1 MGYLTEDMAGLE
13 NREKTI
19 VRTSFIGILV
29 NVLLAAFKAVVG
41 LITHSIAVTLDAVNN
56 LSDAMS
62 SVITIVGT
70 KLAGKSPDSKHPL
83 GYGRIEYLSAMIV
96 SALVL
101 YAGITSLVESVKSII
116 HPETPDYSTVSLIII
131 AAAVIAKVLL
141 GTYVRRTGK
150 RVHSASL
157 EASGS
162 DALFDAIISASVL
175 LCAVLYL
182 LFGLSLE
189 SYAGAIISIVIIRS
203 GIGMLRDTLDDILGK
218 RYDEELLSAIRQT
231 VAKDP
236 EVHGVYDLILHAYGP
251 DLNFGS
257 VHVEVRD
264 TMTAPEI
271 DLMERRI
278 ASMVFKDHGI
288 VLTSISIYAMND
300 STPEMKS
307 IRDTVMGIVKGFD
320 GVLQVHA
327 FSANPEKKILTLDIV
342 LDFAVKDRS
351 ALFSQIREAVQQAF
365 PDFTLYLTL
374 DIDF

>member
-1 MGYLTEDMAGLE
+1 
-13 NREKTI
+13 
-19 VRTSFIGILV
+19 TSFIGILV

-70 KLAGKSPDSKHPL
+70 KLAGKAPDSKHPL

-182 LFGLSLE
+182 IFGLSLE
-189 SYAGAIISIVIIRS
+189 SYAGAVISIVIIRS

-218 RYDEELLSAIRQT
+218 RYDDELLSAIRQT

-307 IRDTVMGIVKGFD
+307 IRNTVMGIVTGFD

-351 ALFSQIREAVQQAF
+351 ALFAQIREAVQQAF
-365 PDFTLYLTL
+365 PDYTLYLTL